1 MITFRNLT
9 MRNFMSVGNVTQA
22 LRMDQHGLTLVLG
35 NNLDLGG
42 DGARNG
48 VGKTTMVNALS
59 YALYGSALTNIRKE
73 NLLNKTNG
81 KSMMVTVEFEKNGN
95 RYKIERGRKPNVL
108 HFYVDDS
115 EVNEANTDEGAG
127 ENRVTQEAIDRVIG
141 MGPEMFK
148 HLVALNT
155 YTLPFLSLKANE
167 QRDIIEE
174 LLGITQLSEKA
185 EYLREQI
192 KNTKEQIR
200 DEEARI
206 KALQE
211 ANTRVQ
217 ASIDDLERRSR
228 TWATKKTTDMAALA
242 VAIDE
247 LEGTDIETE
256 LESHRALALF
266 KENDNRLK
274 LANKELATRQG
285 NVKKFQEALKLAESN
300 LEHLREHRCPSCG
313 QDVHDVKHD
322 EMISSATATVDSVK
336 ESLKEEHTFL
346 AHADMAVRAIGDL
359 GERPKTKYLN
369 LEDAAAHKNNL
380 DNLKQQLIT
389 KDAEQDP
396 YQEQITSLKHT
407 ALAEISWDSMNQMS
421 KLLEHQDFLLK
432 LLTNKDSFVRKRIIE
447 QNLGYLNH
455 RLGYYLDKLQLP
467 HTVVFKSDLEV
478 DITQLGQNFDFDNL
492 SRGERNRLILALSWS
507 FRDVYESFNE
517 TMNLMFIDELVDSG
531 MDQIGIEN
539 AMAVLKT
546 MGREMNRNVFL
557 ISHRDELAGRVNNVL
572 MVVKQNGFT
581 MLDNDTDTVLLN

>member
-1 MITFRNLT
+1 
-9 MRNFMSVGNVTQA
+9 MSVGNVTQA

-81 KSMMVTVEFEKNGN
+81 KNMLVTVEFEKNGN

-127 ENRVTQEAIDRVIG
+127 ENRVTQEAIDRVVG

-185 EYLREQI
+185 EYLREHI
-192 KNTKEQIR
+192 KNAKESIR

-228 TWATKKTTDMAALA
+228 TWATKKSTDMSALDAAIA
-242 VAIDE
+242 E
-247 LEGTDIETE
+247 LEATDIEAE
-256 LESHRALALF
+256 LESHRSLVVY
-266 KENDNRLK
+266 KENETRLK
-274 LANKELATRQG
+274 LANKELAQRQA
-285 NVKKFQEALKLAESN
+285 NVKKLQEALRLAESN
-300 LEHLREHRCPSCG
+300 LSHLVEHRCPSCG
-313 QDVHDVKHD
+313 QDVHDTKHD
-322 EMISSATATVDSVK
+322 EMLTNANQTIDLAKSS
-336 ESLKEEHTFL
+336 LREEHSFL
-346 AHADMAVRAIGDL
+346 AQADIAVRTIGDL

-380 DNLKQQLIT
+380 ENLKQQLIA

-396 YQEQITSLKHT
+396 YQEQIASLKNT
-407 ALAEISWDSMNQMS
+407 ALAEINWDEMNRLT

-478 DITQLGQNFDFDNL
+478 DITQLGQSFDFDNL

-539 AMAVLKT
+539 AMAILKT

-581 MLDNDTDTVLLN
+581 MLENDTDTSLLI

>member
-59 YALYGSALTNIRKE
+59 YALYGNALTSIRKE
-73 NLLNKTNG
+73 NLINKTNA
-81 KSMMVTVEFEKNGN
+81 KNMLVTVEFEKNGN
-95 RYKIERGRKPNVL
+95 KYRIERGRKPNVL
-108 HFYVDDS
+108 HFYVDDN

-127 ENRVTQEAIDRVIG
+127 ENKVTQEAIDAVIG

-155 YTLPFLSLKANE
+155 YTLPFLTLKANE

-185 EYLREQI
+185 EHLREHL
-192 KNTKEQIR
+192 KSTKEQIR

-211 ANTRVQ
+211 ANSRVQ

-228 TWATKKTTDMAALA
+228 TWNTKRTTDMEALA
-242 VAIDE
+242 VAIAE
-247 LEGTDIETE
+247 LENTDIEAE
-256 LESHRALALF
+256 LEAHRALALF

-274 LANKELATRQG
+274 LANKELATRQS
-285 NVKKFQEALKLAESN
+285 NVKKLQEALKLAEGN
-300 LEHLREHRCPSCG
+300 LAHLEDHRCPSCG
-313 QDVHDVKHD
+313 QDVHDTKHD
-322 EMISSATATVDSVK
+322 EMIAEARATIDTVK
-336 ESLKEEHTFL
+336 EGLKEEHSFL
-346 AHADMAVRAIGDL
+346 AQCDMAVRTIGDL
-359 GERPKTKYLN
+359 GQRPVTKYLN
-369 LEDAAAHKNNL
+369 VEDAAAHKNNL
-380 DNLKQQLIT
+380 ENLKQQLINR
-389 KDAEQDP
+389 DAEEDP
-396 YQEQITSLKHT
+396 YQEQIGSLKKT
-407 ALAEISWDSMNQMS
+407 ALADITWDEMNQ
-421 KLLEHQDFLLK
+421 LTRLQEHQDFLLK

-447 QNLGYLNH
+447 QNLAYLNH
-455 RLGYYLDKLQLP
+455 RLGFYLDKLQLP
-467 HTVVFKSDLEV
+467 HEVEFKSDLEV
-478 DITQLGQNFDFDNL
+478 DITQLGQSFDFDNL
-492 SRGERNRLILALSWS
+492 SRGERNRLILALSWA
-507 FRDVYESFNE
+507 FRDVYESFTE
-517 TMNLMFIDELVDSG
+517 PMNLMFIDELVDSG
-531 MDQIGIEN
+531 MDQMGIEN
-539 AMAVLKT
+539 SMAVLKT

-581 MLDNDTDTVLLN
+581 MLDTDTDMSM

>member
-1 MITFRNLT
+1 MIVFRNLT

-59 YALYGSALTNIRKE
+59 YALYGNALTSIRKE
-73 NLLNKTNG
+73 NLINKTNG
-81 KSMMVTVEFEKNGN
+81 KSMLVTVEFEKNGN

-108 HFYVDDS
+108 HFYVDDN
-115 EVNEANTDEGAG
+115 EVNEAGTDEGAG
-127 ENRVTQEAIDRVIG
+127 ENKVTQEAIDAVIG

-155 YTLPFLSLKANE
+155 YTLPFLTLKANE

-185 EYLREQI
+185 ESLREQL
-192 KNTKEQIR
+192 KTVKEEIR
-200 DEEARI
+200 DEDAKI

-211 ANTRVQ
+211 ANSRVQ

-228 TWATKKTTDMAALA
+228 TWASKKATDVEALA
-242 VAIDE
+242 VAITE
-247 LEGTDIETE
+247 LEDTDIEAE
-256 LESHRALALF
+256 LEAHRALALF

-274 LANKELATRQG
+274 LANKELANRQS
-285 NVKKFQEALKLAESN
+285 NVRKLQEALRLAEDN
-300 LEHLREHRCPSCG
+300 LSHITDHKCPSCG
-313 QDVHDVKHD
+313 QDVHDAKHD
-322 EMISSATATVDSVK
+322 EMITEARATVETVK
-336 ESLKEEHTFL
+336 ESLREEHTFL
-346 AHADMAVRAIGDL
+346 AQADMAVRGIGDL
-359 GERPKTKYLN
+359 GPRPTTKYLN
-369 LEDAAAHKNNL
+369 VEDAAAHKNNL
-380 DNLKQQLIT
+380 ENLKQQLIT
-389 KDAEQDP
+389 RNAEEDP
-396 YQEQITSLKHT
+396 YQEQIAALKKSAVADIT
-407 ALAEISWDSMNQMS
+407 WDEMNRLTRLQ
-421 KLLEHQDFLLK
+421 EHQDFLLK

-447 QNLGYLNH
+447 QNLAYLNH
-455 RLGYYLDKLQLP
+455 RLGFYLDKLQLP
-467 HTVVFKSDLEV
+467 HEVVFKSDLEV
-478 DITQLGQNFDFDNL
+478 DITQLGQEFDFDNL

-507 FRDVYESFNE
+507 FRDVYESFTE
-517 TMNLMFIDELVDSG
+517 PMNLMFIDELVDSG

-539 AMAVLKT
+539 AMAVLKA
-546 MGREMNRNVFL
+546 MGRDMNRNVFL

-581 MLDNDTDTVLLN
+581 MLDTDTEMTM

>member
-59 YALYGSALTNIRKE
+59 YALYGNALTSIRKE
-73 NLLNKTNG
+73 NLINKTNG
-81 KSMMVTVEFEKNGN
+81 KNMLVTVEFEKNGN
-95 RYKIERGRKPNVL
+95 KYRIERGRKPNVL
-108 HFYVDDS
+108 HFYVDDN

-127 ENRVTQEAIDRVIG
+127 ENKVTQEAIDQVIG
-141 MGPEMFK
+141 MGAEMFK

-155 YTLPFLSLKANE
+155 YTLPFLTLKANE

-185 EYLREQI
+185 EHLREHL
-192 KNTKEQIR
+192 KSTKEQIR

-211 ANTRVQ
+211 ANSRVQ

-228 TWATKKTTDMAALA
+228 TWNTKRTTDMEALA
-242 VAIDE
+242 VAIAE
-247 LEGTDIETE
+247 LENTDIEAE
-256 LESHRALALF
+256 LEAHRALALF

-274 LANKELATRQG
+274 LANKELATRQS
-285 NVKKFQEALKLAESN
+285 NVKKLQEALRLAEGN
-300 LEHLREHRCPSCG
+300 LAHLEDHRCPSCG
-313 QDVHDVKHD
+313 QGVHDAKHD
-322 EMISSATATVDSVK
+322 EMIAEARATIDTVR
-336 ESLKEEHTFL
+336 EGLKEEHSFL
-346 AHADMAVRAIGDL
+346 AQCDMAVRSIGDL
-359 GERPKTKYLN
+359 GQRPVTKYLN
-369 LEDAAAHKNNL
+369 VEDAAAHKNNL
-380 DNLKQQLIT
+380 ENLKQQLIN
-389 KDAEQDP
+389 KDAEEDP
-396 YQEQITSLKHT
+396 YQEQIGSLKKT
-407 ALAEISWDSMNQMS
+407 ALADITWDEMNRLTRLQ
-421 KLLEHQDFLLK
+421 EHQDFLLK

-447 QNLGYLNH
+447 QNLAYLNH
-455 RLGYYLDKLQLP
+455 RLGFYLDKLQLP
-467 HTVVFKSDLEV
+467 HEVEFKSDLEV
-478 DITQLGQNFDFDNL
+478 DITQLGQSFDFDNL
-492 SRGERNRLILALSWS
+492 SRGERNRLILALSWA
-507 FRDVYESFNE
+507 FRDVYESFTE
-517 TMNLMFIDELVDSG
+517 PMNLMFIDELVDSG
-531 MDQIGIEN
+531 MDQMGIEN
-539 AMAVLKT
+539 SMAVLKT

-581 MLDNDTDTVLLN
+581 MLDTDTEMSM